1 MEGRREGNHTGV
13 DELCVLN
20 SMASMNLP
28 GRLELHEET
37 VHHAL
42 LNNLTKIL

>member
-1 MEGRREGNHTGV
+1 VTRTGV

-37 VHHAL
+37 VHHTL
-42 LNNLTKIL
+42 LRTSQKYF